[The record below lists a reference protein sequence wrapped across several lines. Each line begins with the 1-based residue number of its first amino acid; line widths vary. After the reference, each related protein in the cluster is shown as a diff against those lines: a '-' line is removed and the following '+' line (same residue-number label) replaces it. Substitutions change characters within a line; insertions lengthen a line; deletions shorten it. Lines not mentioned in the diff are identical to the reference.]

1 MSASPPASVAAAS
14 RDALCA
20 SASTSVAPITASS
33 ATAATPSAAPRVDDL
48 AAVKQRIAHV
58 AGEITVVEKEIAE
71 AKTLRDA
78 CPVGSELRQEHTAEL
93 QRLGRKEDRLREEKS
108 QLRDE
113 LKRKELALDQ
123 PSITGQLRI
132 ERVCFQPRK
141 FAERHGCDVTHVC
154 LLRLVWCVCV
164 SV

>member
-14 RDALCA
+14 RDAIRA
-20 SASTSVAPITASS
+20 SASTSVAPITASPV
-33 ATAATPSAAPRVDDL
+33 TAATSSAAPLPIVEHEL
-48 AAVKQRIAHV
+48 AAVKQQIV
-58 AGEITVVEKEIAE
+58 ALQPKIDAAEKR
-71 AKTLRDA
+71 RDA
-78 CPVGSELRQEHTAEL
+78 RSEDDPLWIRADDEL
-93 QRLGRKEDRLREEKS
+93 KLLLKKEERLH
-108 QLRDE
+108 DE

-132 ERVCFQPRK
+132 ERACFQPRK